1 MKEHKKQKKQEQ
13 EQCERAYFNKIEV
26 DEFDII
32 ITVDMQDKKH
42 ATISVEVADQGI
54 KESET
59 YHNVN
64 QMQDICFLIDRM
76 TMGVIKQIH
85 EKKEQLNVKRE

>member
-1 MKEHKKQKKQEQ
+1 MKEQTKKTEQ
-13 EQCERAYFNKIEV
+13 EQCERVYFNKIEI
-26 DEFDII
+26 DGFDII
-32 ITVDMQDKKH
+32 ITVDMQNKKH

-64 QMQDICFLIDRM
+64 QMQDIYFLIDKM
-76 TMGVIKQIH
+76 TMGVIKQLH
-85 EKKEQLNVKRE
+85 EKKA

>member
-1 MKEHKKQKKQEQ
+1 MKEHKKQKKQEK
-13 EQCERAYFNKIEV
+13 CERVYFNKIEV
-26 DEFDII
+26 DGFDII
-32 ITVDMQDKKH
+32 ITVDMQNKKH

-64 QMQDICFLIDRM
+64 QMQDIYFLIDRM
-76 TMGVIKQIH
+76 TLGVIKQLH
-85 EKKEQLNVKRE
+85 EKRE

>member
-1 MKEHKKQKKQEQ
+1 MKEHKKQKKQEK
-13 EQCERAYFNKIEV
+13 CKRVYFNKIEI
-26 DEFDII
+26 DGFDII
-32 ITVDMQDKKH
+32 ITVDMQNKKH
-42 ATISVEVADQGI
+42 TTISVEVADQGI

-76 TMGVIKQIH
+76 TMGVIKQLH

>member
-1 MKEHKKQKKQEQ
+1 MKENKEHKKQEKKEK
-13 EQCERAYFNKIEV
+13 CERVYFNKIEI
-26 DEFDII
+26 DGFDII
-32 ITVDMQDKKH
+32 ITVDMQNKKH
-42 ATISVEVADQGI
+42 TTISVEVVDQGI

-76 TMGVIKQIH
+76 TMGVIKQLH
-85 EKKEQLNVKRE
+85 EKKE

>member
-1 MKEHKKQKKQEQ
+1 MKEHKKQEKCK
-13 EQCERAYFNKIEV
+13 RVYFNKIEI
-26 DEFDII
+26 DGFDII
-32 ITVDMQDKKH
+32 ITVDMQNKKH
-42 ATISVEVADQGI
+42 ATISVEVADQEI

-76 TMGVIKQIH
+76 TMGVIKQLH
-85 EKKEQLNVKRE
+85 EKKNR

>member
-1 MKEHKKQKKQEQ
+1 MKEHKKHKKTEKS
-13 EQCERAYFNKIEV
+13 ERVYFNKIKI

-32 ITVDMQDKKH
+32 ITVDMQNKKH
-42 ATISVEVADQGI
+42 TTISVEVADQGI

-64 QMQDICFLIDRM
+64 QMQDIYFLIDRM
-76 TMGVIKQIH
+76 TMGVIKQLH
-85 EKKEQLNVKRE
+85 EKKE

>member
-1 MKEHKKQKKQEQ
+1 MKEHKKHKKTEKS
-13 EQCERAYFNKIEV
+13 ERVYFNKIEI
-26 DEFDII
+26 DGSNII
-32 ITVDMQDKKH
+32 ITVDMQNKKH

-64 QMQDICFLIDRM
+64 QMQDIYFLIDRM
-76 TMGVIKQIH
+76 TLGVIKQLH
-85 EKKEQLNVKRE
+85 EKRE

>member
-1 MKEHKKQKKQEQ
+1 MKEHKEHKKQEKS
-13 EQCERAYFNKIEV
+13 ERVYFNKIEI
-26 DEFDII
+26 DGFDII
-32 ITVDMQDKKH
+32 ITVDMQNKKH
-42 ATISVEVADQGI
+42 TTISVEVADQGI

-76 TMGVIKQIH
+76 TMGVIKQLH
-85 EKKEQLNVKRE
+85 EKKE

>member
-1 MKEHKKQKKQEQ
+1 MKEHKKHKKTEK
-13 EQCERAYFNKIEV
+13 CERVYFNKIEI
-26 DEFDII
+26 DGFDII
-32 ITVDMQDKKH
+32 IAVDMQNKKH
-42 ATISVEVADQGI
+42 TTISVEVADQGI

-76 TMGVIKQIH
+76 TMGVIKQLH
-85 EKKEQLNVKRE
+85 EKRV